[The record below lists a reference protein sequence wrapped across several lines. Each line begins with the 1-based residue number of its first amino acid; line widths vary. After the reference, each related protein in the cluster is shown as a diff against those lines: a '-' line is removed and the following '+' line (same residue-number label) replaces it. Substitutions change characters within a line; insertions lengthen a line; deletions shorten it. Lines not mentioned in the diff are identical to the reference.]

1 MGPRFRYIT
10 LIYALCLL
18 LHIPFTISTAGCNL
32 FPPASNPYGPTALT
46 FWAALALTSPA
57 RKRRCKGAI
66 AVAAAGR
73 HPLALRCSGW
83 PTNAGAVTRLGGAR
97 ARCALRDARD
107 VGLHAP
113 AACRATPAA
122 NLRYPLSAR
131 HLLASDAAV
140 PAIALARPCAFTP
153 QPPPP
158 PLSAQV
164 RARYARLGNLY
175 LATPRHGRPPQ
186 ATQPK
191 MD

>member
-46 FWAALALTSPA
+46 FWAAPALTSPA

-73 HPLALRCSGW
+73 HPLALRCSCW

-97 ARCALRDARD
+97 ARCALRGARD

-113 AACRATPAA
+113 AACRAAPVA

-131 HLLASDAAV
+131 HFLASDAAV

-153 QPPPP
+153 PPPPPP
-158 PLSAQV
+158 PLVFASPWGCGH
-164 RARYARLGNLY
+164 YFFC
-175 LATPRHGRPPQ
+175 TPLLQ
-186 ATQPK
+186 APFCWPWECGWP
-191 MD
+191 